1 MKKSISDLLFD
12 RRFHNRIFPGSI
24 KHQGREDHE
33 SFLAACMAYVLK
45 FKRIDNPAPQVDF
58 SGIKEYSLEL
68 FHQRRSSMHFV
79 IRYIKTAVAASVL
92 LLIGLGGYM
101 AGDKGLFSNYVQRE
115 KVIEF
120 STSKG
125 QQSEL
130 TLPDG
135 TFVTLNY
142 DSRLKYH
149 LTSGKTLQKIE
160 LDGEAF
166 FKVIKNKSR
175 TFCVITSDMNV
186 EVLGTTFNIRS
197 YKNDLKT
204 EAVLLEGRIK
214 IVNVPSKKD
223 PVTLNPGEKWSINRT
238 TRQQA
243 ISKVNPRLSTL
254 WRNGEYYFD
263 KVTLGELA
271 KTLERMY
278 KVTIHFIEPD
288 LEGAI
293 YSGSVYQDEGID
305 KVFAMIDLTV
315 PVKVETLGE
324 QILIKK
330 R

>member
-1 MKKSISDLLFD
+1 MKKSIGDLLFD
-12 RRFHNRIFPGSI
+12 RHFHNRISPDSI
-24 KHQGREDHE
+24 KHQDREDHE
-33 SFLAACMAYVLK
+33 FFLAACIAYVLK
-45 FKRIDNPAPQVDF
+45 FKRINNPAPQLNF
-58 SGIKEYSLEL
+58 SDIKEHSLEL
-68 FHQRRSSMHFV
+68 FHQLPSSKDSV

-92 LLIGLGGYM
+92 LLIGLGGYIV
-101 AGDKGLFSNYVQRE
+101 GKKDLFFSDVQNTE
-115 KVIEF
+115 VIEF
-120 STSKG
+120 STPKG
-125 QQSEL
+125 KQSDL

-149 LTSGKTLQKIE
+149 LASGKTLQKVE
-160 LDGEAF
+160 LEGEAF
-166 FKVIKNKSR
+166 FQVMKNKSR
-175 TFCVITSDMNV
+175 TFYVVTSDMNV
-186 EVLGTTFNIRS
+186 QVLGTTFNIRS

-214 IVNVPSKKD
+214 IVNVSPKED
-223 PVTLNPGEKWSINRT
+223 PITLNPGEKWSFNRT

-278 KVTIHFIEPD
+278 QVTIHFVDPD
-288 LEGAI
+288 LKGAI
-293 YSGSVYQDEGID
+293 YSGSVYQDDGID
-305 KVFAMIDLTV
+305 KVFAMINMTV
-315 PVKVETLGE
+315 PVKVETLGD
-324 QILIKK
+324 QVLVRK